1 MKKVYLGL
9 KKKDTK
15 MIENVK
21 KSLDDFLDRLS
32 PEAVDSM
39 LAELNAEYDMLCGVD
54 FISSFSVELE
64 AITSVKCETPL
75 MKSAV
80 SNNERYDL
88 AA

>member
-1 MKKVYLGL
+1 
-9 KKKDTK
+9 

-32 PEAVDSM
+32 PEDVDSM
-39 LAELNAEYDMLCGVD
+39 LAELNAEYNALCGVD

-64 AITSVKCETPL
+64 AVASVECEAPL

>member
-1 MKKVYLGL
+1 
-9 KKKDTK
+9 
-15 MIENVK
+15 MIDNVK
-21 KSLDDFLDRLS
+21 KSLDDFLDSLS
-32 PEAVDSM
+32 PEDVDSM

-64 AITSVKCETPL
+64 TVASVECETPL

-80 SNNERYDL
+80 SNNERYGL

>member
-1 MKKVYLGL
+1 
-9 KKKDTK
+9 

-64 AITSVKCETPL
+64 AITSGNL
-75 MKSAV
+75 
-80 SNNERYDL
+80 
-88 AA
+88 